1 MEGAS
6 GEVISVRSAEFEGP
20 TSTKLVRVDVLQ
32 SGGSSKTPQ
41 QGSRMNTW
49 SGYGSR
55 LSHVTPQNSSSSHT
69 TFASERTHTPGTAN
83 KRSVARRE
91 AELIH
96 ARGHISQLELELSKT
111 QRAAKRAR
119 IESEEGER
127 ERKTT
132 TVSQELQ
139 RLHAVSRKTW
149 HHS

>member
-6 GEVISVRSAEFEGP
+6 GEMISIRSAEFEGQ
-20 TSTKLVRVDVLQ
+20 TSTKLVPVDVLQ
-32 SGGSSKTPQ
+32 SGGSSETPQ
-41 QGSRMNTW
+41 QGSRTNTW

-69 TFASERTHTPGTAN
+69 AFRTHTPGTAN